1 VSNERD
7 STRPDPRPAGLGM
20 AVAGQLRG
28 TVLWA
33 VRFAVACLLVPTAC
47 LVGDW
52 LLHVV
57 GLVTILAA
65 LVVVLVNLRW
75 ARQPWATPA
84 RFLLAVGLALN
95 VFFLAVTVLA
105 SSAVL
110 FVDACAK
117 GAIP

>member
-1 VSNERD
+1 MSATAPVRARDQPAWAWLLLVSF
-7 STRPDPRPAGLGM
+7 G
-20 AVAGQLRG
+20 G
-28 TVLWA
+28 TLLWA
-33 VRFAVACLLVPTAC
+33 VRFAVAYLLVPTAC

-84 RFLLAVGLALN
+84 CFLLAVGLALN
-95 VFFLAVTVLA
+95 VFFLAVTVLE

>member
-1 VSNERD
+1 VSTTTTPDRTRD
-7 STRPDPRPAGLGM
+7 QPAWAWLLLVTFGVTL
-20 AVAGQLRG
+20 
-28 TVLWA
+28 LWA
-33 VRFAVACLLVPTAC
+33 VRFAAAYLLVPTTC

-57 GLVTILAA
+57 GLVTIVAA
-65 LVVVLVNLRW
+65 VAVLLVNVRW
-75 ARQPWATPA
+75 VRQPWTTPV

-95 VFFLAVTVLA
+95 AFFLAVTVLE